1 MHTFQLMYIQHSC
14 LWFLALCPTISHLLL
29 YQEDPPTPR
38 DRTIVTHKSPASPMY
53 VRSFGGFAT
62 QQGVLGEA
70 AKLKEAVQEDGHSVL
85 TEWFYFASY
94 DPPYRQVR
102 TADPRPDPVQY
113 DVVDRLATGPL

>member
-1 MHTFQLMYIQHSC
+1 MLFG
-14 LWFLALCPTISHLLL
+14 
-29 YQEDPPTPR
+29 QEDPPTPR
-38 DRTIVTHKSPASPMY
+38 DRTIITHKSPASPMY

-94 DPPYRQVR
+94 DPPYRCVHFAAPSLTLLASAVR
-102 TADPRPDPVQY
+102 LRSMHRCMTDTIVSC
-113 DVVDRLATGPL
+113 DRRSSRH